1 MRDAMWMTPTGEMMD
16 GTMPTSPRCCPAC
29 ALLHADRRTGV
40 PFADPHLG
48 TGTAALRTEP
58 GFDAASLRHL
68 TALVSGAA
76 PHASEALLGWLDDG
90 ISMMCAWA

>member
-1 MRDAMWMTPTGEMMD
+1 MRDAMWMTPTGEMMN
-16 GTMPTSPRCCPAC
+16 GTMPTSPSCCPAC
-29 ALLHADRRTGV
+29 ALLHAPIAGQVCLSLTRVLAPAQRRYAPNPV
-40 PFADPHLG
+40 LMQ
-48 TGTAALRTEP
+48 
-58 GFDAASLRHL
+58 HL